1 MAELAAA
8 QHARELEAEGS
19 RQLLGGGD
27 GGEGGFGVGGGGAR
41 PPPPISERSVSS
53 GSCHVPVI
61 AASGPPLDAPL
72 RVIAT
77 ARTRIGRFG
86 GVGHAVTQS
95 VLQDRNDGIGILE
108 CTCHAASLGVEIVPT
123 SVATAQDQQQLGGRR
138 QGGSGLAR
146 SSGSGSWSRDG
157 LSGLARSS
165 GSGSWS
171 RDGLSGGEGGAG
183 VSRQASGG
191 GGWLDSTMAS
201 DFGRPSRHL
210 RGSRDWAQAELGV
223 PPPQQQP
230 PQPGSGGGSGGGGS
244 GRGGGSSSS
253 GGGKG
258 AGGGGGNGPSHPD
271 ELGAFRT
278 VALPPPR
285 PLWSCPASLDLAL
298 KYHHELRSTLAPRLR
313 AVAARLEKSSFHLDE
328 AVPTLDLTSLVE
340 AASTGGAVG
349 GGAAGKGGVH
359 EEGAPVGRG
368 TALPTPPPPSATS
381 AEIAAAGAL
390 LETVRG
396 LGAASDSFKRL
407 VGGLSACRLSLLLS
421 SLSTT
426 QQQLERAHLSRHFLT
441 RRFDF
446 ERRCT
451 AVPPPGSSVEWI
463 AEQLGKN
470 LIGGRAIKSAAR
482 LATRAFGAPD
492 PALADEPEWVRKGD
506 PVLDDPEEMQRE
518 KALLKL
524 GRQQSFS
531 DDGSRPGSRNSSYAN
546 LAGLIGRGGDNRSP
560 SLSPPLGFNR
570 GPFMH
575 ARGTTPPPRGTTPPP
590 PPPHAASRRGPTTT
604 PPPNRGPTPPI
615 RGPTPPIRGPTP
627 PSEGPRP

>member
-1 MAELAAA
+1 
-8 QHARELEAEGS
+8 
-19 RQLLGGGD
+19 
-27 GGEGGFGVGGGGAR
+27 
-41 PPPPISERSVSS
+41 
-53 GSCHVPVI
+53 
-61 AASGPPLDAPL
+61 
-72 RVIAT
+72 
-77 ARTRIGRFG
+77 
-86 GVGHAVTQS
+86 
-95 VLQDRNDGIGILE
+95 
-108 CTCHAASLGVEIVPT
+108 
-123 SVATAQDQQQLGGRR
+123 
-138 QGGSGLAR
+138 
-146 SSGSGSWSRDG
+146 
-157 LSGLARSS
+157 
-165 GSGSWS
+165 
-171 RDGLSGGEGGAG
+171 
-183 VSRQASGG
+183 
-191 GGWLDSTMAS
+191 MAS

-223 PPPQQQP
+223 PPPQQHP

-253 GGGKG
+253 GGGNG

-359 EEGAPVGRG
+359 EEAPVGRG

-381 AEIAAAGAL
+381 AEIAAGGPS
-390 LETVRG
+390 RDSPWP
-396 LGAASDSFKRL
+396 GAASAPSTTRRRPQRR
-407 VGGLSACRLSLLLS
+407 RLSLLLS

-446 ERRCT
+446 GRRCT

-482 LATRAFGAPD
+482 LDTGLWRSRSGACGRARVGAQGRPGTRRSGGDAAREGAAQARTAAELFRRRQP
-492 PALADEPEWVRKGD
+492 PRLEKLQLRQPSGAD
-506 PVLDDPEEMQRE
+506 RE
-518 KALLKL
+518 R
-524 GRQQSFS
+524 GRQSQSQ
-531 DDGSRPGSRNSSYAN
+531 P
-546 LAGLIGRGGDNRSP
+546 LA
-560 SLSPPLGFNR
+560 
-570 GPFMH
+570 
-575 ARGTTPPPRGTTPPP
+575 
-590 PPPHAASRRGPTTT
+590 AAWL
-604 PPPNRGPTPPI
+604 
-615 RGPTPPIRGPTP
+615 
-627 PSEGPRP
+627 